1 MFKDRIDAGQR
12 LGEALKKLQIQ
23 DGIVIAV
30 PRGGVVV
37 GAQVAQILDIP
48 LDIIIPKK
56 VGAPQN
62 PEVAVGAVT
71 EDGTVIYNKNLLNR
85 LDLSEEDLAPT
96 VKKIIS
102 EIKRRMKSYRG
113 TGKPPALEGRHVI
126 LVDDG
131 IATGSTIVAALRFIK
146 NSGCKAITLAI
157 PVAPPDTVERLEKE
171 VDHLVCLVSEEP
183 FYAVGQFY
191 RNFNQ
196 IRDDEVI
203 SIFKGYK
210 HILENVG
217 AATGSQ

>member
-1 MFKDRIDAGQR
+1 MFKNRIDAGQR
-12 LGEALKKLQIQ
+12 LAESLKKINIQ
-23 DGIVIAV
+23 EGIVIAV

-37 GAQVAQILDIP
+37 GAQVAQALDIP

-71 EDGTVIYNKNLLNR
+71 EDGTVIYNQNLLNR
-85 LDLSEEDLAPT
+85 LGLSEKDLAPA
-96 VKKIIS
+96 VQKIIS
-102 EIKRRMKSYRG
+102 EIKRRMTAYRG
-113 TGKPPALEGRHVI
+113 SSKSPDFSGKHVI

-131 IATGSTIVAALRFIK
+131 IATGFTIMAALRSIK
-146 NSGCKAITLAI
+146 NAGCQAVTLAI

-191 RNFNQ
+191 RDFSQ
-196 IRDDEVI
+196 ISDDEVI
-203 SIFKGYK
+203 SILKGYQYC
-210 HILENVG
+210 L
-217 AATGSQ
+217 